1 MAISFIIATN
11 SECNAQPKPPTS
23 DELATRMTDEMKAR
37 LNLSDKQQ
45 KKIYALKL
53 KEAEMIIAGM
63 PKSKNSERA
72 DKDSKSVTETPT
84 ATNSQGRMGGGVRS
98 GGGMPGGGM
107 PGGGMSGGGMPGGG
121 MRPGSDGINMGVEST
136 AKSSEVKYSDEL
148 LEKLRQKNELKLKK
162 ILSPSQYKEWQK
174 MHIEQMRR
182 EFEDLSQR

>member
-23 DELATRMTDEMKAR
+23 DELATMMTDEMKAR

-53 KEAEMIIAGM
+53 KEAQMIIAGM
-63 PKSKNSERA
+63 PKNKDSERA
-72 DKDSKSVTETPT
+72 SKESKSVTETPT
-84 ATNSQGRMGGGVRS
+84 GTNSQGRMGGGVRS

-107 PGGGMSGGGMPGGG
+107 PGGGMPGGG
-121 MRPGSDGINMGVEST
+121 MRPGSGGINMGVESA